1 VNPFRYDGPVAPA
14 DLIDRDAEA
23 AELLDRA
30 HEGHNSRLVAPRRY
44 GKTSLLKRLLADVE
58 RDGLVPVYANFFGV
72 LSLDDVAE
80 RIERAYVNQLKGS
93 LGRWFTGLARTLK
106 PTLRAGGGPVPASA
120 EVTLRAG
127 QASLLDRLAVPA
139 KLHAKHGRRCV
150 IVFDEFQDVLRA
162 GDQTDAIIRSEI
174 EQHAGAASYVFAGS
188 HPGMMDA
195 LFGTRR
201 RAFFGQA
208 APTALG
214 ELAPEDVAE
223 YVGERFEATRRDPG
237 EALGPLLDLAGG
249 HPQRTMLLA
258 HHLWARTGVGGTAD
272 TDAWQDTLATVGHD
286 LSGELTAVWS
296 GLPATQQRILTAVAE
311 NTAPLHGREVR
322 ARHGLP
328 KTGANLKA
336 VAALAEAG
344 EIVPAPVTPT
354 GHRVVDPLLAVWL
367 RAGRAWPFEVD

>member
-1 VNPFRYDGPVAPA
+1 MNPFRYDGPVAPV
-14 DLIDRDAEA
+14 DLIDRDREA

-44 GKTSLLKRLLADVE
+44 GKTSLLKRLLAEVE

-80 RIERAYVNQLKGS
+80 RVERAYAGQLTGA
-93 LGRWFTGLARTLK
+93 LARWFTGLARTLR
-106 PTLRAGGGPVPASA
+106 PTLRAGGGPLPASA
-120 EVTLRAG
+120 EVSLRAG

-139 KLHAKHGRRCV
+139 KLHARHGRRCV
-150 IVFDEFQDVLRA
+150 VVFDEFQDVLRA
-162 GDQTDAIIRSEI
+162 GEQTDAIIRSEI
-174 EQHAGAASYVFAGS
+174 EQHAAAASYVFAGS

-201 RAFFGQA
+201 RAFYGQA

-214 ELAPEDVAE
+214 ELAPEDVAA
-223 YVGERFEATRRDPG
+223 YVGARFEATRRDPG

-258 HHLWARTGVGGTAD
+258 HHLWNRTPAGKAAD
-272 TDAWQDTLATVGHD
+272 TDAWQDTLAAVGHD
-286 LSGELTAVWS
+286 LVGEFTAVWS
-296 GLPATQQRILTAVAE
+296 GLAATQQRILAAVAE

-336 VAALAEAG
+336 VAALAGAG
-344 EIVPAPVTPT
+344 EIVPAPELPT

-367 RAGRAWPFEVD
+367 RSGRAWPYLD